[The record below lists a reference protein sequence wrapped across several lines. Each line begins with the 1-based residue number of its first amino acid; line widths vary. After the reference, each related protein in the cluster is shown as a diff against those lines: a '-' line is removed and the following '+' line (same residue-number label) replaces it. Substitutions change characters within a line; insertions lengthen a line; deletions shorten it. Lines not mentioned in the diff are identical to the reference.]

1 MKKVLK
7 TILYWAITLACIFG
21 YYVAVSNG
29 LTATP
34 FFLQLRR
41 FVPMA
46 LLIVLTVMLLQGR
59 VKKGFWWSFVIVAFV
74 WATIYP
80 VHYWM
85 DYHTTVPFFST
96 HHDIAFAGYSFIG
109 CTLLAYLLQF
119 VFRPLFA
126 AIFISTLQWLM
137 LLPCFVQAA
146 YLWNYGAVITNP
158 AILAIWQTTPS
169 EAKEYLMMT
178 GGYTGI
184 IAIVVGVILMWV
196 GLFLLNHW
204 GMGERSEIK
213 EDRDISVKS
222 LIAMIVLCVLAC
234 GYGFTKGLR
243 KTCIVEMCADVKQY
257 FENSEAYRT
266 NHDANFA
273 KLVVQPNTPK
283 FTEPSTIMV
292 IIGES
297 ASRSFISAY
306 NGKYPVNTSP
316 WLKAQRTN
324 PNFCFFEK
332 VRACAG
338 QTVPVLE
345 KALTEKNLQNKL
357 EFKDCVSII
366 DLARKAGYKTYW
378 FSNQSR
384 MDESATPITLVAE
397 TANVVD
403 WTNVDSDS
411 WQYDEQLLKSLQL
424 VDESRN
430 NFVVLHLIG
439 SHAAFENRFPET
451 FAKPGKTL
459 TENYELSLQY
469 TDANLQKFF
478 EFAKEKL
485 NLQAMLYFS
494 DHGCVPKDKRRADET
509 RDAHMEIPYV
519 LYLGD
524 EYRALYP
531 GTVDRLQTKAH
542 ETFTNDLTYDIVQ
555 EMLNV
560 TTTKQ

>member
-1 MKKVLK
+1 MQKASKLIV
-7 TILYWAITLACIFG
+7 YWAITLACIFG

-34 FFLQLRR
+34 YFLQLRR
-41 FVPMA
+41 FAPMT
-46 LLIVLTVMLLQGR
+46 LLMVVTVMLLQGR
-59 VKKGFWWSFVIVAFV
+59 VRKSFWWSFGIVAFV

-109 CTLLAYLLQF
+109 CALLAYLLHF

-126 AIFISTLQWLM
+126 AIFVSSLQWLM
-137 LLPCFVQAA
+137 LIPPFVQAV
-146 YLWNYGAVITNP
+146 YLWTYGTVITNP
-158 AILAIWQTTPS
+158 AILAIWQTTAS
-169 EAKEYLMMT
+169 EAKEYIMMT
-178 GGYTGI
+178 GGYLGI
-184 IAIVVGVILMWV
+184 FGCVLALILMWA
-196 GLFLLNHW
+196 GLFYLNRM
-204 GMGERSEIK
+204 GMREPDEIA
-213 EDRDISVKS
+213 EDRYISVKS
-222 LIAMIVLCVLAC
+222 LVAMILLCVLAC

-266 NHDANFA
+266 NHEVNFA

-283 FTEPSTIMV
+283 FTKPSTIMV

-297 ASRSFISAY
+297 ASRGFISAY
-306 NGKYPVNTSP
+306 NENYSVNTSP
-316 WLKAQRTN
+316 WLKAQRGN
-324 PNFCFFEK
+324 GNFCFFEK
-332 VRACAG
+332 ARACAG
-338 QTVPVLE
+338 QTVPALE
-345 KALTEKNLQNKL
+345 RALTEKNMQNNK
-357 EFKDCVSII
+357 EFKNCVSII
-366 DLARKAGYKTYW
+366 DLARRAGYKTYW

-397 TANVVD
+397 TADMAD

-439 SHAAFENRFPET
+439 SHAAFENRFPST
-451 FAKPGKTL
+451 FAKPGKSL
-459 TENYELSLQY
+459 TENYEISLQY
-469 TDANLQKFF
+469 TDANLKQYFD
-478 EFAKEKL
+478 FAREKL
-485 NLQAMLYFS
+485 NLQAMVYFS

-519 LYLGD
+519 VYMSD
-524 EYRALYP
+524 EYQALFP
-531 GTVDRLQTKAH
+531 DTVKKMQCQAQQA
-542 ETFTNDLTYDIVQ
+542 FTNDLTYDLIKDL
-555 EMLNV
+555 LNITV
-560 TTTKQ
+560 SK